1 MIITLPDE
9 MRESLEARAKAAG
22 YESVDEFVEDRV
34 DEEPEPPT
42 VVGTPGWID
51 ANRKVLLALAE
62 QGMKSP
68 PIDDPE
74 RFLAEL
80 LRRTKAGEPLEDLRP

>member
-1 MIITLPDE
+1 MTITLPDE
-9 MRESLEARAKAAG
+9 MRASLEARAKAAG
-22 YESVDEFVEDRV
+22 YESVDEFVEDCV
-34 DEEPEPPT
+34 DLESEHPT
-42 VVGTPGWID
+42 DVSSPAWIE
-51 ANRKVLLALAE
+51 ANREVLMALAE

-80 LRRTKAGEPLEDLRP
+80 LRRTKAGEPLEDLLP